1 MERRTAV
8 LVAVTAA
15 LVVSVT
21 TAIALTVS
29 DDELWSGHRD
39 GHMSSQAYQQG
50 NGLDDRQAPGPQAPA
65 WMVPVGGH
73 GTMFGAWPNSEY
85 AYLVEMV
92 AHHEEAVAAA
102 QQLERSHRPEMRAF
116 GAAIISSQST
126 QIDQMLS
133 WLADWYPSGSGPTG
147 YRPMMRDLGDLS
159 GDRLDQVFVQDM
171 IGHHMAAV
179 MMSQQVLMRGLA
191 DHEQVEALAVT
202 IRDEQH
208 REILQMQQWLRD
220 WFGDR

>member
-8 LVAVTAA
+8 LVAVAAA

-21 TAIALTVS
+21 TAVALTAF
-29 DDELWSGHRD
+29 DDEPWNGHRN
-39 GHMSSQAYQQG
+39 GHMSSQAYHHR
-50 NGLDDRQAPGPQAPA
+50 NGLDDRQAPGLRAPA
-65 WMVPVGGH
+65 WMMPGGGH
-73 GTMFGAWPNSEY
+73 GMMLGAWPRSEY

-102 QQLERSHRPEMRAF
+102 QQLERSQRPEMREF
-116 GAAIISSQST
+116 GAAIISSQSA
-126 QIDQMLS
+126 QIDQMQG
-133 WLADWYPSGSGPTG
+133 WLADWYPSRPGLTD

-159 GDRLDQVFVQDM
+159 GDRLDLAFLQDM
-171 IGHHMAAV
+171 IGPHMAAV
-179 MMSQQVLMRGLA
+179 MMSQQLLMRGLA

-208 REILQMQQWLRD
+208 REILRMQQWLRD
-220 WFGDR
+220 WFGAS

>member
-1 MERRTAV
+1 MERRAAV
-8 LVAVTAA
+8 LVAVAAA

-21 TAIALTVS
+21 TAVALTAF
-29 DDELWSGHRD
+29 DDEPWSRHRA
-39 GHMSSQAYQQG
+39 GHMSSQAYHHG
-50 NGLDDRQAPGPQAPA
+50 NGPDHRQVPGLRAPA
-65 WMVPVGGH
+65 WMMPGGGH
-73 GTMFGAWPNSEY
+73 RMMHGAWPSSEY

-126 QIDQMLS
+126 QIDQMQG
-133 WLADWYPSGSGPTG
+133 WLADWYPSRSGLTD

-159 GDRLDQVFVQDM
+159 GDRLDLVFLQDM

-191 DHEQVEALAVT
+191 DHEPVEALAVT

-208 REILQMQQWLRD
+208 REILKMQQWLRD
-220 WFGDR
+220 WFGAS